1 MEIKEF
7 LYFSLIS
14 LTILSFFIFIVKQS
28 NNRKKELFI
37 EKFADYMTTLE
48 FFEDKAYEII
58 YKDRLLIY
66 SLEATKIDD
75 DKFHVIS
82 KDFSKLVFRL
92 MGEPLFNE
100 YIKVL
105 GQDALSLNLV
115 EYFNRRYE
123 DDEIRKESVNQMMN
137 KPLEEQKWVIY

>member
-137 KPLEEQKWVIY
+137 KPLEEQK